1 MNKNE
6 QAKYDEAI
14 AAIEAGKL
22 LEERRYSDGTVR
34 HFLDGAAILDK
45 SYLMV
50 KVDGWKIEQYRLIK
64 NATQAVFTLDVDKP
78 SLRVDAT
85 PCARMV

>member
-1 MNKNE
+1 MNKKE
-6 QAKYDEAI
+6 QAEYDKAI

-45 SYLMV
+45 VMPQEFSPQV
-50 KVDGWKIEQYRLIK
+50 
-64 NATQAVFTLDVDKP
+64 
-78 SLRVDAT
+78 LRA
-85 PCARMV
+85 